1 MNGILSDWHIFTS
14 AFGFLGT
21 FVASVVGLLKY
32 NSLLKNRLEVKKYNL
47 ANATERLKAEYS
59 ATVISNLQSAI
70 ASILPAIA
78 EHTRSIQEANKA
90 VKVVG
95 ETVALAQ
102 MANVEAKR
110 SLSALLLQHE
120 DFVTR
125 MSSVQKG
132 GELIGDRLKNIETY
146 VEELKSGN
154 IFVKT
159 KT

>member
-1 MNGILSDWHIFTS
+1 MNSLLSDWHIFTS

-21 FVASVVGLLKY
+21 CVASIVGLLKY
-32 NSLLKNRLEVKKYNL
+32 NSLLHNRLEVKKYNL
-47 ANATERLKAEYS
+47 STATERLKAEYS

-78 EHTRSIQEANKA
+78 EHTRSIQAANEA
-90 VKVVG
+90 VKIVG
-95 ETVALAQ
+95 QTVALAQ
-102 MANVEAKR
+102 IANKESR
-110 SLSALLLQHE
+110 TIMSGLLLQHE
-120 DFVTR
+120 DFMTR

-132 GELIGDRLKNIETY
+132 GELVVERLKSIETT